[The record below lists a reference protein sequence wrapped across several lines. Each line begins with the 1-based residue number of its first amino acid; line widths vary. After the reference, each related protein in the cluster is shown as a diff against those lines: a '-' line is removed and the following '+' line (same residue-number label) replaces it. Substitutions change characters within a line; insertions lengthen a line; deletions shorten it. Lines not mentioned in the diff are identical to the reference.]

1 MDFKTYFQFKAPN
14 KHLPQELQQ
23 IEEVKQYMVMN
34 GLDELALT
42 KHLSMSNRPDGGSKQ
57 TNQLPESK
65 EYSLVKSSGEDQ
77 IPKDALAI
85 KTNNDLSS
93 STNAFVTEM
102 ATRNI
107 KDFKTRSRTNMVP
120 RVAKRIDGQE
130 RKFKD

>member
-57 TNQLPESK
+57 TN
-65 EYSLVKSSGEDQ
+65 
-77 IPKDALAI
+77 
-85 KTNNDLSS
+85 
-93 STNAFVTEM
+93 
-102 ATRNI
+102 
-107 KDFKTRSRTNMVP
+107 
-120 RVAKRIDGQE
+120 
-130 RKFKD
+130 

>member
-1 MDFKTYFQFKAPN
+1 M
-14 KHLPQELQQ
+14 PQELQQ

-65 EYSLVKSSGEDQ
+65 EFSLVKSSGEDQ
-77 IPKDALAI
+77 IPKEALAI

-130 RKFKD
+130 R